1 MTLVEVTAW
10 WDTMTVNFGDGEKP
24 TVVAAIMTKV
34 KQIVDSIEG
43 FTADA
48 DEVLNAPIYREALY
62 VTNNLMI
69 SQGMPMR
76 TVMRTGAVANAAA
89 VMAGD
94 VEWFSAL
101 VRGQAKIREAG
112 KVVLGM
118 ETESGKNASNVAL
131 TAAAVGAAIPVSETE
146 RIRVDSLN
154 QTEQRQLLQSLNL
167 EAVRVGIRNLRA
179 DARFA
184 SHVAPS
190 IQFGAVQYAEALL
203 IHPAVRKALLVGVAP
218 GQMDQSDAWFLH
230 QLIQQRGARLELMY
244 KQFTGDLVGASV
256 EMKKFQRMMEVEP
269 GKNGVEKGAWARKG
283 EL

>member
-1 MTLVEVTAW
+1 MTLVEIEEW
-10 WDTMTVNFGDGEKP
+10 WETMTVNLGDGEKP
-24 TVVAAIMTKV
+24 TVVATIMAKV
-34 KQIVDSIEG
+34 KQIVDSIGG

-62 VTNNLMI
+62 VMNKLMI

-76 TVMRTGAVANAAA
+76 AVMRTGPVANASA

-112 KVVLGM
+112 KLVLGM
-118 ETESGKNASNVAL
+118 ETDSGKNASNAAL

-167 EAVRVGIRNLRA
+167 EVVRVGLRNLRA
-179 DARFA
+179 DERFA
-184 SHVAPS
+184 PHIVPS
-190 IQFGAVQYAEALL
+190 IQFG
-203 IHPAVRKALLVGVAP
+203 
-218 GQMDQSDAWFLH
+218 
-230 QLIQQRGARLELMY
+230 
-244 KQFTGDLVGASV
+244 
-256 EMKKFQRMMEVEP
+256 EV
-269 GKNGVEKGAWARKG
+269 
-283 EL
+283 